1 MPFIPP
7 SIKPSTIL
15 RFLYAEMPPSSKNSN
30 KLVSNLNAIIYI
42 KNIMIIEKFIIM
54 VSFID
59 IYCDIKKDRS
69 T

>member
-1 MPFIPP
+1 M
-7 SIKPSTIL
+7 

-30 KLVSNLNAIIYI
+30 KLVSNLNAIIDI
-42 KNIMIIEKFIIM
+42 KNIMVIEKIIIM
-54 VSFID
+54 VAFID

>member
-15 RFLYAEMPPSSKNSN
+15 RFLYAEIPPSIKNSN
-30 KLVSNLNAIIYI
+30 KLVSNLNAIIDI
-42 KNIMIIEKFIIM
+42 KNIIVSEKIIIM
-54 VSFID
+54 VAFID